1 MNDWHDEVRY
11 RRNVITIPVITI
23 PVIWL
28 AFVLSLM
35 VHVTALW
42 EWLPRLPLL
51 ARDAL
56 APSDAA
62 SPMTVQLASPEN
74 TPESS
79 ASAKIADAQSAKPS
93 PPPRTPPPKPPRR
106 TLPTPPVIALTPP
119 SSTLPVPPPAQP
131 REIAPS
137 PPTPPP
143 APPIEGDLSAYISA
157 RRRARGEAE
166 PASSN
171 GAAANSPAED
181 DIARR
186 DRIVASNLA
195 SVNSQNFGN
204 SPKNSGGIF
213 QITRMGYSDAEFAF
227 FGWNKDIR
235 RRATQKIEVRLG
247 DNGDIRHAVIRKMI
261 AIIREYE
268 TEDFVWESHRLTRNI
283 TLSARLRDNAEL
295 EAFMMREF
303 FDEPG
308 LPR

>member
-11 RRNVITIPVITI
+11 RRSVITIPVITI

-35 VHVTALW
+35 VHLAALW
-42 EWLPRLPLL
+42 EWLPHMHLL

-56 APSDAA
+56 VPSEAA
-62 SPMTVQLASPEN
+62 TPMTVQLASPEN
-74 TPESS
+74 AAPESS
-79 ASAKIADAQSAKPS
+79 AAAKIADAQAAKPS
-93 PPPRTPPPKPPRR
+93 PALRTPPPKPSRR
-106 TLPTPPVIALTPP
+106 TLPAPPMIALTPP
-119 SSTLPVPPPAQP
+119 SSTVPVPPPAQP

-137 PPTPPP
+137 PPAPPP
-143 APPIEGDLSAYISA
+143 APPVETDLSAYIAA

-166 PASSN
+166 PANSST
-171 GAAANSPAED
+171 NSPAED

-195 SVNSQNFGN
+195 SVNAQNFGDTPN
-204 SPKNSGGIF
+204 NSGGIF

-227 FGWNKDIR
+227 YGWNKDIR
-235 RRATQKIEVRLG
+235 RRSSQKIEVRLG

-303 FDEPG
+303 FDDPG